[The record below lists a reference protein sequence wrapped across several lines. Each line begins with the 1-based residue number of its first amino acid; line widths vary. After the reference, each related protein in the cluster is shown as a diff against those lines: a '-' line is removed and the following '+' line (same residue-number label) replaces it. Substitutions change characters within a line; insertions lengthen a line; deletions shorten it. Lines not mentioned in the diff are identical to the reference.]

1 MTTERKWALI
11 LGVSSGFGAA
21 TARRLAAD
29 GWDVLGVHLDR
40 RSTLPAAQAVQAD
53 IRALGCQAHFF
64 NGNAASDDFRHEA
77 IAEMAAVV
85 DRQGGR
91 IKLMMHSLAFG
102 TLAHLVPVGDNKA
115 VRRNQLEMTMDVM
128 ANSLVY
134 WTQDL
139 IEADLFGVARIFAMT
154 SEGSEKAW
162 PMYGPVAAAK
172 AALESYVRQLGRELA
187 PRRITVNAIMAGVTQ
202 TPALEKIPG
211 ADALISKAIT
221 KNPHG
226 RLTQPH
232 DVAEAIAE
240 LSRSGT
246 HWLNCNVIRI
256 DGGES
261 SSA

>member
-11 LGVSSGFGAA
+11 LGASSGFGAA
-21 TARRLAAD
+21 TGRRLAAD

-40 RSTLPAAQAVQAD
+40 RSTQPTAEAVQVD
-53 IRALGCQAHFF
+53 IRSHGCQAHFF
-64 NGNAASDDFRHEA
+64 NGNAASDEFRSDA
-77 IAEMAAVV
+77 IGAMASVLH
-85 DRQGGR
+85 REGGR
-91 IKLMMHSLAFG
+91 IGLVMHSLAFG
-102 TLAHLVPVGDNKA
+102 TLAHLVPLDANKA
-115 VRRNQLEMTMDVM
+115 VSRKQLEMTMDVM
-128 ANSLVY
+128 ANSFVY
-134 WTQDL
+134 WIQDL
-139 IEADLFGVARIFAMT
+139 IEADLLGPARIFAMT

-202 TPALEKIPG
+202 TPALDKIPG
-211 ADALISKAIT
+211 ADTLVAKALA
-221 KNPHG
+221 KNPFA
-226 RLTQPH
+226 RLTQPD
-232 DVAEAIAE
+232 DVADAIAE

-246 HWLNCNVIRI
+246 HWINSNVIRI